1 MVTKQ
6 ILNKQIT
13 NKTAVLIFFI
23 SIEKKTNLIVNR
35 SPIIILFLWAQNPYP
50 AQVIYLKLKNQF
62 FKNLTTNK
70 PKIIFKTF
78 QKKL

>member
-23 SIEKKTNLIVNR
+23 TIEKKTNLIVNR
-35 SPIIILFLWAQNPYP
+35 SPIIVSLGSKPISSTNN
-50 AQVIYLKLKNQF
+50 IYLKLKNQF

-70 PKIIFKTF
+70 PKTIFKTF

>member
-35 SPIIILFLWAQNPYP
+35 SPIIVSLGSKPISSTS
-50 AQVIYLKLKNQF
+50 
-62 FKNLTTNK
+62 NL
-70 PKIIFKTF
+70 PKT
-78 QKKL
+78 

>member
-13 NKTAVLIFFI
+13 DKTAVLIFFI

-35 SPIIILFLWAQNPYP
+35 SPRIVSLGSKP
-50 AQVIYLKLKNQF
+50 VSSTS
-62 FKNLTTNK
+62 NL
-70 PKIIFKTF
+70 PKT
-78 QKKL
+78 

>member
-13 NKTAVLIFFI
+13 DKTAVLIFFI

-35 SPIIILFLWAQNPYP
+35 SPRIVSLGSKNPYP